1 MQCRIR
7 ELRCKEVVNICDGC
21 RLGYVHDVEVRV
33 PDGQVIAIVVLGPC
47 RFFGIFGRGEE
58 YYIPWENIQRVGS
71 DIILIDKHIMRPP
84 PRGLHRGR
92 NLGATFE

>member
-7 ELRCKEVVNICDGC
+7 DLRCKEVVNICDGC
-21 RLGYVHDVEVRV
+21 RLGYVNDVEVRV

-47 RFFGIFGRGEE
+47 RFFGMFGRGDEF
-58 YYIPWENIQRVGS
+58 YIPWENIQRVGA
-71 DIILIDKHIMRPP
+71 DIILIDKHFQRPS